1 MRILVEMSAR
11 FQPISSWYK
20 RTICCSCS
28 QRIVVTHVAHP
39 VSPLSTGFSPLFSIP
54 SNSLHFPL
62 PLPSFSSLPSPIP
75 PHYISILLSVK
86 FKCHRLDCRGVSRL
100 QPRPLSRIR
109 MQCCRERR
117 STQRRCGQDENLP
130 IYWYNGRN
138 PLKSV
143 HARTHDTR
151 THNYTCR
158 SLLN

>member
-1 MRILVEMSAR
+1 MRILVKTSAR
-11 FQPISSWYK
+11 FQPISSWYR

-28 QRIVVTHVAHP
+28 QRIVVAHVAHP
-39 VSPLSTGFSPLFSIP
+39 VSPLSTASLLYSLSRLIP
-54 SNSLHFPL
+54 STLLS
-62 PLPSFSSLPSPIP
+62 PLPSFSSLPSPNP

-86 FKCHRLDCRGVSRL
+86 FKCHQLDCRGVSRL

-143 HARTHDTR
+143 HAQTHDTH
-151 THNYTCR
+151 THTQ
-158 SLLN
+158 LHL